1 MSYLSD
7 GLLLLTI
14 LFIHVKLE
22 IIMSLIIFFFVEIN
36 ILLDM

>member
-7 GLLLLTI
+7 GLLFLSI
-14 LFIHVKLE
+14 LFIHVRLE
-22 IIMSLIIFFFVEIN
+22 IIMSWIMFFVEIN